1 MRSTAIRLLKVK
13 PLPASAIESLR
24 LPPST
29 SAQKTTTTTTASAS
43 KPARPAASTNV
54 AAELEHKLIARQ
66 ELGANVRFEKNVNS
80 RDLYWKVSKPQRDV
94 LKKLL
99 KEA

>member
-1 MRSTAIRLLKVK
+1 MRSTAVKMLKVK
-13 PLPASAIESLR
+13 PLPASAIQSLR

-29 SAQKTTTTTTASAS
+29 SVSRANIITAAA
-43 KPARPAASTNV
+43 KAPKAASVDV
-54 AAELEHKLIARQ
+54 AAELEKKVLARQ
-66 ELGANVRFEKNVNS
+66 ELGDNVRFSNHVNK